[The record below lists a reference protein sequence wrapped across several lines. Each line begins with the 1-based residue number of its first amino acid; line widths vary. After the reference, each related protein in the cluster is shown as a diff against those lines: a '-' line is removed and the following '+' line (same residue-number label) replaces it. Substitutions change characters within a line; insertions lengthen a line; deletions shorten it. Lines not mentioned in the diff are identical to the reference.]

1 MVSRHLI
8 LDSIPVTEET
18 LLRRIKPLLAHL
30 FKIATAFEFVTKKTG
45 AYGPTKTECIEYYQQ
60 RYINYNYRKLIDTFL
75 RHRKI
80 NKSVTR
86 ISEKKSKFENLLT
99 KFFTWPFF
107 RLHVFKEFDLSLYF
121 TDKSKMSF

>member
-86 ISEKKSKFENLLT
+86 ISEKKSKI
-99 KFFTWPFF
+99 
-107 RLHVFKEFDLSLYF
+107 FKI
-121 TDKSKMSF
+121 